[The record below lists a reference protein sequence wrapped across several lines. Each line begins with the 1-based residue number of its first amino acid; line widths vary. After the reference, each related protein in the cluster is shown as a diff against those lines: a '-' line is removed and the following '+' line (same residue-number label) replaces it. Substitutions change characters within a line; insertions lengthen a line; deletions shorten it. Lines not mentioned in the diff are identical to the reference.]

1 MKFLYKT
8 KEQTKYVRFCETH
21 TVCVI
26 YFCFYSSPQLFKI
39 IKPFL
44 AQGYRDPGWW
54 VDLAIGGRLQISK
67 SGEGK
72 KPCG

>member
-1 MKFLYKT
+1 MLGF
-8 KEQTKYVRFCETH
+8 VRH
-21 TVCVI
+21 TQFVYYI
-26 YFCFYSSPQLFKI
+26 FAFILIHNFKI

-54 VDLAIGGRLQISK
+54 VDLAIGGHLQISK